1 MATAPA
7 ALAAAYQATL
17 TDQEGALL
25 RFLITYTRR
34 VLDPR
39 AVDRTWARWST
50 GSALALLAAQDKAY
64 DAAVAYLTD
73 STAAATGDLPS
84 VTMVRPQPSTE
95 RLLVGLRI
103 TGPVTIKKAAAAG
116 LNPDAGLARALSR
129 TARFG
134 TSVIEDRATDTLW
147 SGMSAEPTCIGYQR
161 IVWPGACA
169 RCKKISTTRLF
180 SVEPSRASGGLPAGF
195 FDRHPRC
202 NCTAKPVFSAPRVV
216 DISDRPAPRLVPVDL
231 ISERAPYLN

>member
-1 MATAPA
+1 MSA
-7 ALAAAYQATL
+7 ALAAAYQQTL
-17 TDQEGALL
+17 AVQERSLL
-25 RFLITYTRR
+25 RFLISYTRR
-34 VLDPR
+34 TLDPR
-39 AVDRTWARWST
+39 AVDRTWAKWST
-50 GSALALLAAQDKAY
+50 GTALALLAAQDKAF
-64 DAAVAYLTD
+64 DTAVVYLTD
-73 STAAATGDLPS
+73 ATVTATGDLPS
-84 VTMVRPQPSTE
+84 VTMVRPQPNTE
-95 RLLVGLRI
+95 RLLPLLRI
-103 TGPVTIKKAAAAG
+103 TGPVTIKQAAAAG

-129 TARFG
+129 TGRFA
-134 TSVIEDRATDTLW
+134 TTVIEDRATDTLW

-169 RCKKISTTRLF
+169 RCKKISTTTVF